1 MIQKLSILL
10 FMAFIT
16 LSCEMKEKADL
27 ILYNGDVYTVDST
40 FSKCTAVA
48 VRNGII
54 VDTGGDEK
62 ILNTYRSDNYI
73 DLKGGSLYP
82 GFNDAHCHFISLG
95 EGLMTCDLRGAGS
108 FEEVL
113 ARLKEFSEDK
123 PVSFILG
130 EGWDQNLWE
139 DKSFPSNER
148 LNELFPKIPVILTRI
163 DFHAVIV
170 NNAAIDRVG
179 LKPGDPSIPPG
190 EAIIKN
196 RRFIGVFLESTA
208 ERFKNSVSKPTGKS
222 LEKVILTA
230 EKECFKNG
238 LTSISDAEEGL
249 SRILAIDTL
258 YTKGKLKIR
267 SDVWMTASEEN
278 MNHFKAPYSNGRLRV
293 GTLKLYIDGA
303 LGSRGALLKYPYSDD
318 PSTSGIRIGSEGV
331 FMKECAW
338 AMKSGFQVATHCI
351 GDLANH
357 EALRV
362 YGALLKSENDLRW
375 RIEHAQVVDPSDIHL
390 FRKYS
395 IIPSIQP
402 THATS
407 DMFWADERLGSRIK
421 NAYVYKALL
430 SQLGWLPSGTDFPI
444 EKVSPIYTFFAAVYR
459 KNLGF
464 EPDTGF
470 QTENALTKEEAL
482 KSMTIW
488 AAKASF
494 EEGVKG
500 SIEKGKY
507 ADFVLLDRDIMS
519 VPDYEI
525 PSTRVL
531 MTIVGGEVVYS
542 LLP

>member
-1 MIQKLSILL
+1 MIRKSFILL
-10 FMAFIT
+10 IMAILT

-27 ILYNGDVYTVDST
+27 ILYNGEVYTVDSL
-40 FSKCTAVA
+40 FSKCTAIA
-48 VRNGII
+48 VKHGII
-54 VDTGGDEK
+54 VATGEDEE
-62 ILNTYRSDNYI
+62 ILNNYRSDKYI
-73 DLKGGSLYP
+73 DLRGGFLYP

-95 EGLMTCDLRGAGS
+95 EGLTTCDLRGAGS

-113 ARLKEFSEDK
+113 ARLKEFSEEK
-123 PVSFILG
+123 PVTYILG
-130 EGWDQNLWE
+130 EGWDQNLWK
-139 DKSFPSNER
+139 DNTFPTNEK
-148 LNELFPKIPVILTRI
+148 LNELFPKTPVILTRI
-163 DFHAVIV
+163 DFHAVIA

-190 EAIIKN
+190 EAIVKN
-196 RRFIGVFLESTA
+196 GHFTGVFLENTA
-208 ERFKNSVSKPTGKS
+208 EQFKNSIPKPKGKS
-222 LEKVILTA
+222 LEKVIMTA
-230 EKECFKNG
+230 EQECFKNG
-238 LTSISDAEEGL
+238 LTSISDAEESL
-249 SRILAIDTL
+249 SRILSIDTL
-258 YTKGKLKIR
+258 YTNGKLKIR

-278 MNHFKAPYSNGRLRV
+278 MTRFKAPYKNGRLRV

-318 PSTSGIRIGSEGV
+318 PSTSGIRIGSEAV
-331 FMKECAW
+331 FTKECAW
-338 AMKSGFQVATHCI
+338 ALEHGFQVATHCI

-362 YGALLKSENDLRW
+362 YGSLLKSKNDLRW
-375 RIEHAQVVDPSDIHL
+375 RIEHAQVVDPADINL
-390 FRKYS
+390 FGKYS

-407 DMFWADERLGSRIK
+407 DMFWADERLGGRLK
-421 NAYVYKALL
+421 NAYAYKALL

-459 KNLGF
+459 KNLEF
-464 EPDTGF
+464 EPDSGF

-488 AAKASF
+488 AARASF
-494 EEGVKG
+494 EEHVKG

-507 ADFVLLDRDIMS
+507 ADFVLLDRDIMTAE
-519 VPDYEI
+519 DYEI

>member
-1 MIQKLSILL
+1 
-10 FMAFIT
+10 MALIT

-27 ILYNGDVYTVDST
+27 ILYNGDVYTVDSV
-40 FSKCTAVA
+40 FSKCTAIAVKNGVIVA
-48 VRNGII
+48 
-54 VDTGGDEK
+54 TGGDEE
-62 ILNTYRSDNYI
+62 ILNRYRSDNYI
-73 DLKGGSLYP
+73 DLKGGFLYP

-108 FEEVL
+108 FDEIL

-123 PVSFILG
+123 PVSYILG

-139 DKSFPSNER
+139 DKSFPTNEK

-163 DFHAVIV
+163 DFHAVIA

-179 LKPGDPSIPPG
+179 IKPGDPSIPLG
-190 EAIIKN
+190 EALIKN
-196 RRFIGVFLESTA
+196 GHFTGIFLENTA
-208 ERFKNSVSKPTGKS
+208 EKFKNSIPKPTGKS
-222 LEKVILTA
+222 LEKVIMTA
-230 EKECFKNG
+230 EEECFKNG
-238 LTSISDAEEGL
+238 LTSISDAEESL
-249 SRILAIDTL
+249 SCILSLDTL

-267 SDVWMTASEEN
+267 SDVWLTANEEN
-278 MNHFKAPYSNGRLRV
+278 MNHFKAPYRNGRMRV

-318 PSTSGIRIGSEGV
+318 PSTTGIRIGSEGV
-331 FMKECAW
+331 FTRHCAW
-338 AMKSGFQVATHCI
+338 ALKNGFQVATHCI
-351 GDLANH
+351 GDQANH

-362 YGALLKSENDLRW
+362 YGSLLKTKNDLRW
-375 RIEHAQVVDPSDIHL
+375 RVEHAQVVDPSDINL
-390 FRKYS
+390 FGKYS

-421 NAYVYKALL
+421 DAYAYKALL

-459 KNLGF
+459 KNLEF
-464 EPDTGF
+464 EPDSGF
-470 QTENALTKEEAL
+470 QPENALTKEEAL

-488 AAKASF
+488 AAKGSF
-494 EEGVKG
+494 EEDVKG

-507 ADFVLLDRDIMS
+507 ADFVLLDRDIMTA
-519 VPDYEI
+519 PDYEI